1 MMDGWM
7 EGWTDDSLKPGD
19 NYVDRQAY
27 HCRLV
32 VRLLVAFASVSPQN
46 SQRLTENHKNI
57 REMSATLQKYH
68 LGVKMEENLI
78 TFVIDFPT
86 SHFDEL

>member
-1 MMDGWM
+1 MMDGWLDGWM

-32 VRLLVAFASVSPQN
+32 VRLFDAFASVSPQN
-46 SQRLTENHKNI
+46 S
-57 REMSATLQKYH
+57 
-68 LGVKMEENLI
+68 
-78 TFVIDFPT
+78 
-86 SHFDEL
+86 